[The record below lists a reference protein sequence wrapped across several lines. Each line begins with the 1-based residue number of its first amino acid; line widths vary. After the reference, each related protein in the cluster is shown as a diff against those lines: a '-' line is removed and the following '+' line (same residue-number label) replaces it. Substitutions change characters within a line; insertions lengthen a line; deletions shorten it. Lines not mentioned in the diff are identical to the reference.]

1 MIMAKKIKNGNKD
14 KLTNFQV
21 EILLLINNEKHFFN
35 NLRIAAIKIFEF
47 WNKIG
52 LKW

>member
-1 MIMAKKIKNGNKD
+1 MAKKIKNGNKD

-21 EILLLINNEKHFFN
+21 EILLLIINEEHFLIL
-35 NLRIAAIKIFEF
+35 LRIGAIKIFEI